1 MSEKAKTFEE
11 AAIECAAKISD
22 EQKRYFQLHIDYS
35 HHHFG
40 YGLYLRNQYFYLLQ
54 NTTEYIDR
62 DSIGSKIYYLMLPII
77 FPEFKGYEDSIE
89 RITFS
94 PLDQLNAHYFL
105 KYGRNFISD
114 VLPDEYFNLPDRS
127 EIDDCDFDDWW
138 NKYETE
144 NKNYEAA
151 IAAKIWDIE
160 NFSKTAHTL
169 GYSPE
174 EIEEVHN
181 VCLRLLKEKY
191 LFVPLEILFA
201 KKASAESIAAMME
214 QKELFEYF
222 FSTQSSIDLLPDYVF
237 KNRDMALLMVS
248 ARGSLLEYLHKF
260 KSDRELVITA
270 IRKSVYA
277 CNYMDKS
284 FWGDVEIAEE
294 AAKNSRA
301 DLMFSYDSFK
311 QFNDD
316 DRIVKMALDANG
328 ANICYTSERIRSDYN
343 MAKFALQHQRE
354 IYPYSAFPS
363 LSDELR
369 NCKELAVLEIASV
382 KPSLDGFSDELLDDD
397 DIAEL
402 LIIDEDKC
410 RHIDKMS
417 ERIKRKYID
426 RMPENIQAYIKREL
440 HIEE

>member
-1 MSEKAKTFEE
+1 MSGKAKTFEE
-11 AAIECAAKISD
+11 AAIECVAKLSD

-40 YGLYLRNQYFYLLQ
+40 YGLYLRNQYFYLLH
-54 NTTEYIDR
+54 NSTYFIDR
-62 DSIGSKIYYLMLPII
+62 DSIGERIYYLMLPLI
-77 FPEFKGYEDSIE
+77 FPEFTGYEDSID
-89 RITFS
+89 RITF
-94 PLDQLNAHYFL
+94 PPFNQLNAHYFL

-114 VLPDEYFNLPDRS
+114 VLPDEYFTLPERS

-138 NKYETE
+138 NKYEAE

-151 IAAKIWDIE
+151 IAEKIWDIE
-160 NFSKTAHTL
+160 VFSKTARTL
-169 GYSPE
+169 GYSTE

-181 VCLRLLKEKY
+181 ICLHLLKEKY

-201 KKASAESIAAMME
+201 KKASAESIAAMLE
-214 QKELFEYF
+214 QKELLEYF

-237 KNRDMALLMVS
+237 KNRDMAMLMVS
-248 ARGSLLEYLHKF
+248 TRGSLLEYLPKF
-260 KSDRELVITA
+260 KSDRELVLTA
-270 IRKSVYA
+270 IRKSVYS

-301 DLMFSYDSFK
+301 DLMFSYDAFK

-316 DRIVKMALDANG
+316 DRIVKMALEANG
-328 ANICYTSERIRSDYN
+328 ANICYASERIRSDYD
-343 MAKFALQHQRE
+343 MAKFALRHQRE

-369 NCKELAVLEIASV
+369 KCKELAVLEIASV
-382 KPSLDGFSDELLDDD
+382 KPSLDGLSDELLDDD

-402 LIIDEDKC
+402 LISDEDKC
-410 RHIDKMS
+410 RQIYKMS
-417 ERIKRKYID
+417 ERIKRKYLD
-426 RMPENIQAYIKREL
+426 RLPPNVQARIKSEL